1 MNEESFHNAINQSK
15 IPILVL
21 DNKWH
26 RLFAVHGKPEA
37 VLALEKEVN
46 DLISHQGQLNND
58 LKSLRKIKSELME
71 NIVSNMGED
80 EEVDEDSVDK
90 EMAKNKR
97 LIEETNQKMAE
108 IEDELLEIPRT
119 IDQNNKELMFLTM
132 GYCYSHLRTN
142 KKEAKEIDEWIH
154 NIRIELKKN
163 IIRKQ
168 NRVINNKEMYS
179 YMHDIF
185 GKDVLDLFDVRY
197 EDFEAQ
203 EKAKE
208 SKESSDSKDS
218 SGLDEKTDNSE
229 TVKGKEE
236 S

>member
-1 MNEESFHNAINQSK
+1 MNEENFHKAISQSK

-26 RLFAVHGKPEA
+26 RLFAVHGKGED
-37 VLALEKEVN
+37 VTSLENEIK

-58 LKSLRKIKSELME
+58 LKSLRQIKNELME
-71 NIVSNMGED
+71 NIVSNMSGD
-80 EEVDEDSVDK
+80 ESTSDADVDK

-97 LIEETNQKMAE
+97 LIEETNEKMAQ
-108 IEDELLEIPRT
+108 IEDELLDLPRS
-119 IDQNNKELMFLTM
+119 IESKNKELMFLTM

-197 EDFEAQ
+197 EDFEA
-203 EKAKE
+203 ENRSSDNNDNAKAKE
-208 SKESSDSKDS
+208 ER
-218 SGLDEKTDNSE
+218 
-229 TVKGKEE
+229 KEE